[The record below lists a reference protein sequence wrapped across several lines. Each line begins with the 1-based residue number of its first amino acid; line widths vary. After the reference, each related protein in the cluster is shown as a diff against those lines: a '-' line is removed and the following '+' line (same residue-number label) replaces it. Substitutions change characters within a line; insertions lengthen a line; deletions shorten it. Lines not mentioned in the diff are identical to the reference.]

1 MLYRF
6 TRRYNRL
13 MKLTNKQ
20 IRYLKG
26 EAHAKK
32 PVVTVGIKGISKTVL
47 EEVNGALGAHELIKV
62 KLPAGP
68 KDAKMSL
75 GNELS
80 APNKA
85 TIISL
90 TGRTLILFR
99 QKTPDESKYSLP

>member
-1 MLYRF
+1 
-6 TRRYNRL
+6 

-32 PVVTVGIKGISKTVL
+32 PVVTVGIKGVSKSVL
-47 EEVNGALGAHELIKV
+47 EEIDGALVTHELIKV

-68 KDAKMSL
+68 KDAKLSL
-75 GNELS
+75 SKQLS
-80 APNKA
+80 APNKSL
-85 TIISL
+85 IIGL

-99 QKTPDESKYSLP
+99 QKKPDESKFSLP

>member
-1 MLYRF
+1 
-6 TRRYNRL
+6 

-32 PVVTVGIKGISKTVL
+32 PVVTVGIKGLSKAVH
-47 EEVNGALGAHELIKV
+47 EEIDGALSAHELIKV

-68 KDAKMSL
+68 KDAKLSL
-75 GNELS
+75 SGELS

-85 TIISL
+85 LIISL

-99 QKTPDESKYSLP
+99 QNKPDESKYSLP

>member
-47 EEVNGALGAHELIKV
+47 EEVNGALDAHELIKV

-75 GNELS
+75 GKELS
-80 APNKA
+80 APNRA
-85 TIISL
+85 VIISL